1 MSQFLGLRTV
11 IYGVSNIAEAKA
23 WYTTLLE
30 QEPYFDSEFYVG
42 FNVGGFELGLD
53 PDARNVT
60 SRADGVVA
68 YWGVDSISAQVERL
82 NGLGARQHGEIVD
95 VGEGIL
101 IASFLDP
108 YGNIFGLIENP
119 HFQLTDARA
128 AAPAAE

>member
-1 MSQFLGLRTV
+1 MSQFLGVRSV
-11 IYGVSNIAEAKA
+11 IYGVPNLEEAKA

-30 QEPYFDSEFYVG
+30 VDPYFEAECYVG

-53 PDARNVT
+53 PDARNVI

-68 YWGVDSISAQVERL
+68 YWGVEDIASQVERI

-101 IASFLDP
+101 MASFLDP
-108 YGNIFGLIENP
+108 YGNVFGLIENP
-119 HFQLTDARA
+119 HFKLT
-128 AAPAAE
+128 